1 MAFASANDL
10 TNRYDYRLIGD
21 LCSDDMV
28 ELTLGQ
34 VLAEAK
40 VSSALDDAAG
50 EIVVGLQTGGNYTQD
65 DLDELDGLNQSH
77 LIRVNCDLA
86 MCLLIQRRPNKI
98 ALETAEKICEVARG
112 HLNRLRKGE
121 NIFGIPEKLESGNL
135 TVAHMSA
142 VQLESLNLLPDRM
155 GRYFPGQGQRQ
166 RGGL

>member
-21 LCSDDMV
+21 LCSDEMS

-50 EIVVGLQTGGNYTQD
+50 EIVVGLQTGGNYTEE
-65 DLDELDGLNQSH
+65 DLNELDGLNQSH

-86 MCLLIQRRPNKI
+86 MCLLIQRRPNRVNI
-98 ALETAEKICEVARG
+98 EVAEKICEAARG

-121 NIFGIPEKLESGNL
+121 NIFGIPAKVEAGNL
-135 TVAHMSA
+135 SVSHMSA
-142 VQLESLNLLPDRM
+142 MQLESLNLIPDRM
-155 GRYFPGQGQRQ
+155 ARYFPGQGQRQ
-166 RGGL
+166 RGAW

>member
-21 LCSDDMV
+21 LCSDEMT

-40 VSSALDDAAG
+40 VFSALDDAAG
-50 EIVVGLQTGGNYTQD
+50 EIVVGLQTGGNYTEE
-65 DLDELDGLNQSH
+65 DLNELDGLNQSH

-86 MCLLIQRRPNKI
+86 MCLLIQRRPNRVNI
-98 ALETAEKICEVARG
+98 EVAEKICETARG

-121 NIFGIPEKLESGNL
+121 NIFGIPEKIESGNL
-135 TVAHMSA
+135 SVAHMSTA
-142 VQLESLNLLPDRM
+142 QLESLNLIPDRM
-155 GRYFPGQGQRQ
+155 SRYFPGQEQRK
-166 RGGL
+166 RGAW